1 MKYIAHIRSSNG
13 EYQGVEEHLLNVKS
27 LAEGYGEKVGV
38 KHLAGLAGLL
48 HDVGKYS
55 NAFRDYILEADYS
68 KRGTVDH
75 STAGGKWLFE
85 QFHNVDR
92 NTMYEL
98 LVAEVVGNVIISH
111 HSYLQDFIVPKKNE
125 SSYLKRVFEKDIV
138 DYDNIKKLF
147 FDNVMS
153 ENEFILYVSNAVE
166 EIRIYLERVTDED
179 MNFETKLMFLSK
191 LIFSMLIDADRTDSR
206 LFEEGSQGE
215 TPINTNELFKQYH
228 DKLIHVLEKYSKK
241 GHINQLRDS
250 MSKQCEEFAEN
261 PSGIYTLSIPTGGGK
276 TLASLRYALR
286 HCLLYKKKSRIIYV
300 VPYTTI
306 IEQNA
311 MDVREKLDDYEH
323 ILEHHSNIIEDYSN
337 MENGSESEEDQIDD
351 TIKKKLKLA
360 RDNWDS
366 PIIFTTMVQFLNVFY
381 AKGTRDIRRLHR
393 LLNSVIVFDE
403 VQKVPLHCSALFNLS
418 VNFLKLYGNS
428 SILLCTAT
436 QPTLSQIEKYQL
448 SIDKEIIEG
457 IDNVV
462 DAFKRVEVVDKL
474 VEITDNDDICLFIQE
489 ILPQKKNLLVILNTK
504 RAVKDLYKKLVQLSL
519 VTPIYHLS
527 TSMCAAHRKNILL
540 KVKKHL
546 ELDESVICISTQL
559 IEAGVDISFNCV
571 IRSLAGLDSIAQ
583 AAGRCNR
590 HGENKIQQVYVVNNK
605 TENLDNLKEISTG
618 REVAKGMFRDLR
630 DNPKE
635 YGGNIL
641 SRKAME
647 IFFKKYYNKMPVN
660 CLNYPTKE
668 LDNKAMVEVLTDN
681 TFYHNAYVGAMN
693 QLLPLYLK
701 SSYYSAAKY
710 FKAIDNETITVVV
723 PYKDKYKVH
732 RDGKDLI
739 ADLSGD
745 NSIESFSQW
754 LKEAQMY
761 TIEIYSYTKK
771 ELENNIIEYK
781 DKNIFILTEASY
793 NEEIGL
799 DIESE
804 SLSPMII

>member
-1 MKYIAHIRSSNG
+1 MKYIAHIRLSNG
-13 EYQGVEEHLLNVKS
+13 EHQGVKEHLLNVKS
-27 LAEGYGEKVGV
+27 LAEGYGDKLGV

-55 NAFRDYILEADYS
+55 NAFRDYILEGDYS

-111 HSYLQDFIVPKKNE
+111 HSYLQDFIVPKENE
-125 SSYLKRVFEKDIV
+125 SSYLKRVEKDIM
-138 DYDNIKKLF
+138 DYENIKKLF
-147 FDNVMS
+147 FENVMN
-153 ENEFILYVSNAVE
+153 ENEFTLYVSNAVE
-166 EIRIYLERVTDED
+166 EMRIYLERVTDEE
-179 MNFETKLMFLSK
+179 MNLETKLMFLSK
-191 LIFSMLIDADRTDSR
+191 LIFSILIDADRTDSR
-206 LFEEGSQGE
+206 LFEEGSQEE

-228 DKLIHVLEKYSKK
+228 DKLINVLEEYSKK

-286 HCLLYKKKSRIIYV
+286 HCLLDKKKNRIIYV

-311 MDVREKLDDYEH
+311 MEVREKLNDYEH
-323 ILEHHSNIIEDYSN
+323 ILEHHSNIIEDYS
-337 MENGSESEEDQIDD
+337 ESKEDKIGDA
-351 TIKKKLKLA
+351 IKKKLKLA

-381 AKGTRDIRRLHR
+381 AKGTRDIRRMHR

-418 VNFLKLYGNS
+418 ANFLKLYGNS

-436 QPTLSQIEKYQL
+436 QPTLNLIEKYQL
-448 SIDKEIIEG
+448 SVDKEMIEN
-457 IDNVV
+457 IDDVV
-462 DAFKRVEVVDKL
+462 DAFKRVEVVDKIE
-474 VEITDNDDICLFIQE
+474 EITDNDDICLFIQK

-504 RAVKDLYKKLVQLSL
+504 RTVKGLYEKLGELL
-519 VTPIYHLS
+519 LETPIYHLS

-546 ELDESVICISTQL
+546 QFDESVICVSTQL

-590 HGENKIQQVYVVNNK
+590 HGENEIQQVYVVNNK
-605 TENLDNLKEISTG
+605 TESLDNLNEISTG
-618 REVAKGMFRDLR
+618 REVAKGMFKDLR
-630 DNPKE
+630 NNPKE
-635 YGGNIL
+635 HGGNIL

-647 IFFKKYYNKMPVN
+647 IFFKKYYDKIPVN

-668 LDNKAMVEVLTDN
+668 LDYKTMVNVLTDN
-681 TFYHNAYVGAMN
+681 TFYYNAYVGATN
-693 QLLPLYLK
+693 QILPLYIK
-701 SSYYSAAKY
+701 SSYRSAAKY
-710 FKAIDNETITVVV
+710 FKAINNETITVVV
-723 PYKDKYKVH
+723 PYKDENKVH
-732 RDGKDLI
+732 RDGRDLI
-739 ADLSGD
+739 TDLSGN

-761 TIEIYSYTKK
+761 TIEIYSHTKK
-771 ELENNIIEYK
+771 ELEDNGVIEYK
-781 DKNIFILTEASY
+781 DKNKNIFILTEASY